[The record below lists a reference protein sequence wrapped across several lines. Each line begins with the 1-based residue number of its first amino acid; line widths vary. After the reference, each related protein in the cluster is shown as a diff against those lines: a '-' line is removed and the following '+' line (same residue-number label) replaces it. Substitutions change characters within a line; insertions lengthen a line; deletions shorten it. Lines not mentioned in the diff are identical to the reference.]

1 MIPAGSSFCELI
13 RPIPSSL
20 LDYEEEDSSEEEMES
35 AGTAFQRIIAHDTTD
50 ACEIIVSTLNPY
62 SDTRQK
68 VRFQWALS
76 LSKST
81 VKEGFF
87 IGVFESL
94 HPRDSY
100 FRFDP
105 LSKVFSRIKIVILN
119 KQDGDYRPHL
129 TLLSNSTWRC
139 QKPDLEYL
147 SECGRLLVSVRQ
159 MRSEE
164 VTGLY
169 EKSNQEGSFQAASL
183 ETLNERVKTYSIQSI
198 TYKHLLS
205 TTLTDI

>member
-94 HPRDSY
+94 HYRKY
-100 FRFDP
+100 F
-105 LSKVFSRIKIVILN
+105 L
-119 KQDGDYRPHL
+119 G
-129 TLLSNSTWRC
+129 
-139 QKPDLEYL
+139 
-147 SECGRLLVSVRQ
+147 
-159 MRSEE
+159 
-164 VTGLY
+164 
-169 EKSNQEGSFQAASL
+169 
-183 ETLNERVKTYSIQSI
+183 
-198 TYKHLLS
+198 
-205 TTLTDI
+205 